1 MFHLSY
7 MKISIYCGG
16 WLEYQARQDKIAMIY
31 LILFVLG
38 GMVLQSIGTV
48 PLTFID
54 DSKAR
59 IIVEI
64 DIDVDQPTYNFMLF
78 LSEPSSIV
86 VIGPSHHI
94 QHYFIKWLWIF
105 LILIGLEGSLLPL
118 TELYVHHAILCVRL
132 INLLLQ
138 LVHTHI

>member
-1 MFHLSY
+1 
-7 MKISIYCGG
+7 
-16 WLEYQARQDKIAMIY
+16 MIY

-54 DSKAR
+54 DNKAR

-78 LSEPSSIV
+78 LAE
-86 VIGPSHHI
+86 
-94 QHYFIKWLWIF
+94 QAEYM
-105 LILIGLEGSLLPL
+105 
-118 TELYVHHAILCVRL
+118 
-132 INLLLQ
+132 
-138 LVHTHI
+138 